1 MNVKGYRIKP
11 RKCEA
16 VQVTRENA
24 AEAARWA
31 GGYVTAVNTPE
42 GVAVSFPGKY
52 GANYIATIANYIAT
66 IGDYITRHP
75 DGHHELG
82 VRSQFEAIWEETAQ

>member
-1 MNVKGYRIKP
+1 MNVKEYHIKP

-16 VQVTRENA
+16 VQVTQENA

-31 GGYVTAVNTPE
+31 GGYVTTINTPE
-42 GVAVSFPGKY
+42 GMAVAFPGKY
-52 GANYIATIANYIAT
+52 GANYIAT

-82 VRSQFEAIWEETAQ
+82 VRSQFEAIWEEAAR

>member
-1 MNVKGYRIKP
+1 MNVKEYRIKP
-11 RKCEA
+11 RSCTA

-24 AEAARWA
+24 ADAARWA

-52 GANYIATIANYIAT
+52 GANYIATI
-66 IGDYITRHP
+66 GDYITRHP

-82 VRSQFEAIWEETAQ
+82 VRSQFEAVWEETAQ

>member
-1 MNVKGYRIKP
+1 MNVKEYHIKP

-16 VQVTRENA
+16 VQVTQENA
-24 AEAARWA
+24 ADAARWA
-31 GGYVTAVNTPE
+31 GGYVTTINRDNSI
-42 GVAVSFPGKY
+42 AVSFPGKY
-52 GANYIATIANYIAT
+52 GANYIAT

>member
-1 MNVKGYRIKP
+1 MNVKEYHIKP

-24 AEAARWA
+24 AAAARWA
-31 GGYVTAVNTPE
+31 GGYVTTVNNPE
-42 GVAVSFPGKY
+42 GVAVAFPGKY
-52 GANYIATIANYIAT
+52 GANYIAT

-82 VRSQFEAIWEETAQ
+82 VRSQFEAIWEETSK

>member
-1 MNVKGYRIKP
+1 MNVKGYRIKS

-52 GANYIATIANYIAT
+52 GANYIATI
-66 IGDYITRHP
+66 GDYITRHP

>member
-1 MNVKGYRIKP
+1 MNVKEYRIKP

-16 VQVTRENA
+16 VQVTHENA
-24 AEAARWA
+24 AEVARWA
-31 GGYVTAVNTPE
+31 GGYVTTVNTTE

-52 GANYIATIANYIAT
+52 GANYIATV
-66 IGDYITRHP
+66 GDYIARHS

-82 VRSQFEAIWEETAQ
+82 VRSQFEAIWEEAAQ

>member
-1 MNVKGYRIKP
+1 M
-11 RKCEA
+11 
-16 VQVTRENA
+16 
-24 AEAARWA
+24 
-31 GGYVTAVNTPE
+31 
-42 GVAVSFPGKY
+42 AVSFPGKY
-52 GANYIATIANYIAT
+52 GANYIAT